1 MAAGHQGRQEVGY
14 PGVHVS
20 EWRPRSQCPCGL
32 VPLTVFPA
40 SLLGAFRW
48 VLRHSA
54 LKEPHFSALC
64 RECLTEADLSLLS
77 LFSFLILSE
86 DVQPKEDSG
95 IQAPLLIRKHDQ
107 NVFNLRDIFLFSSCE
122 TTFYWNIQTTRGNV
136 NAKIISLISPSPCIV
151 LYPSKFCM
159 DGHIFCT

>member
-1 MAAGHQGRQEVGY
+1 MRRSFGSENQSSGYMAAGHQGRQEMDTLGRMSRSEG
-14 PGVHVS
+14 PGLS
-20 EWRPRSQCPCGL
+20 
-32 VPLTVFPA
+32 VPVDWSHMTVFPA
-40 SLLGAFRW
+40 SLLGALRW
-48 VLRHSA
+48 VTRHEEGS

-86 DVQPKEDSG
+86 DMQLKEDSG

-122 TTFYWNIQTTRGNV
+122 TTFY
-136 NAKIISLISPSPCIV
+136 
-151 LYPSKFCM
+151 
-159 DGHIFCT
+159 